1 MERDFHHVG
10 EQPGT
15 QAIDRAAA
23 LLVWVLDAERPG
35 SIADLAK
42 ASGLAKSTVSR
53 TVSALVRFGLLE
65 RVGSRGPVRPGPVMQ
80 RYASRSGGRGLAELA
95 RPSLERLSSDTHETV
110 DLTLPR
116 ASAVETIAQI
126 DSSHIVGANHWVG
139 QIFPLHCTAAGKV
152 FLAFGPAQLPET
164 LEACT
169 PHTITDH
176 AELERQLEA
185 VAAAGWAEIRDE
197 LEIGLTAIAAPVRG
211 RNRETVASLAIS
223 GPSTRLTH
231 ERCAELAPSLMKE
244 AGRLSEM
251 LGFSVAPTAHRG
263 ECASARTGKTG
274 RGATPVTA
282 ANPGCRY
289 QRRGTDGH

>member
-1 MERDFHHVG
+1 MEPNFHHVG
-10 EQPGT
+10 EQTGT
-15 QAIDRAAA
+15 QAIDRAAG

-35 SIADLAK
+35 SIAELAQ

-53 TVSALVRFGLLE
+53 TVSALVRFGLME

-80 RYASRSGGRGLAELA
+80 RYASRASGQSLAELA
-95 RPSLERLSSDTHETV
+95 RPSLERLSSETHETV
-110 DLTLPR
+110 DLTIAR

-139 QIFPLHCTAAGKV
+139 QVFPLHCSAAGKV

-176 AELERQLEA
+176 EALEHQLDA

-223 GPSTRLTH
+223 GPSMRLTG
-231 ERCAELAPSLMKE
+231 ERCAQLAPSLINE
-244 AGRLSEM
+244 ANRLSEI
-251 LGFSVAPTAHRG
+251 LGLSRG
-263 ECASARTGKTG
+263 PRSTRGRTHERPGRDTG
-274 RGATPVTA
+274 RGAT
-282 ANPGCRY
+282 
-289 QRRGTDGH
+289 Q